1 MGKGAKAG
9 VTLLWACA
17 CMAAVAGPAFAQ
29 NKELSDKSVLTLM
42 RYAWGMVPEKFTTPL
57 GKTIIV
63 DKSHASE
70 AIVPLDIAREVIRVA
85 RMSAYAQLC
94 ELPEEQRANY
104 QTLMRREEAKSKWS
118 DQQMLFINQLHLF
131 TVMTLTGKVQL
142 VEKDGDKQVVVQ
154 EGKPAKTE
162 VLHGHGAQ
170 EGAGPDH
177 GLRELRASAH
187 TSGGGSRRRLLRRPP
202 SAPSR
207 PPPARRSE
215 GVGRNRRE
223 PHCADAT
230 HCASGAIAPCRS
242 IRIDAPRRCAITRA
256 RAGPLAPPISR
267 LRTCGYRCRGI
278 GNLSVRSPAPG
289 RGGSARHSTLQFSHP
304 TLECHA

>member
-1 MGKGAKAG
+1 MMGKGAKAG
-9 VTLLWACA
+9 AALLWAGA
-17 CMAAVAGPAFAQ
+17 IMVAVASPAFAQ

-63 DKSHASE
+63 DKAHASE
-70 AIVPLDIAREVIRVA
+70 TVVPIEIAREVIRVA

-104 QTLMRREEAKSKWS
+104 QTLMRREEAKTKWT

-162 VLHGHGAQ
+162 SCTDTERKKVQDQIMAYVN
-170 EGAGPDH
+170 
-177 GLRELRASAH
+177 SA
-187 TSGGGSRRRLLRRPP
+187 
-202 SAPSR
+202 
-207 PPPARRSE
+207 PPPAA
-215 GVGRNRRE
+215 
-223 PHCADAT
+223 PAAAAT
-230 HCASGAIAPCRS
+230 A
-242 IRIDAPRRCAITRA
+242 
-256 RAGPLAPPISR
+256 APP
-267 LRTCGYRCRGI
+267 
-278 GNLSVRSPAPG
+278 PAAAPPAK
-289 RGGSARHSTLQFSHP
+289 RAEP
-304 TLECHA
+304 TPTSQKK

>member
-1 MGKGAKAG
+1 MMQKGAKAV
-9 VTLLWACA
+9 VTLLWACTA
-17 CMAAVAGPAFAQ
+17 MSAAAGPALAQ

-63 DKSHASE
+63 DKAHASE
-70 AIVPLDIAREVIRVA
+70 AVVPLDIAREVIRVA
-85 RMSAYAQLC
+85 RMSAYAQFC

-162 VLHGHGAQ
+162 SCTDTERKKIQDQILAYVN
-170 EGAGPDH
+170 
-177 GLRELRASAH
+177 SA
-187 TSGGGSRRRLLRRPP
+187 
-202 SAPSR
+202 
-207 PPPARRSE
+207 PPPAPAA
-215 GVGRNRRE
+215 V
-223 PHCADAT
+223 A
-230 HCASGAIAPCRS
+230 
-242 IRIDAPRRCAITRA
+242 
-256 RAGPLAPPISR
+256 APPAA
-267 LRTCGYRCRGI
+267 
-278 GNLSVRSPAPG
+278 PAK
-289 RGGSARHSTLQFSHP
+289 RAEP
-304 TLECHA
+304 TPTSQKK